1 MEEWRFKCH
10 DENIILK
17 YTFYHKAQHEKWKHP
32 EIKYETNLILQ
43 LWNTEIKWKVWC
55 KSLICKFVVNHE
67 NRF

>member
-1 MEEWRFKCH
+1 MNEDFNVVRH

-32 EIKYETNLILQ
+32 EIKYETNLILVMKY
-43 LWNTEIKWKVWC
+43 WNKM